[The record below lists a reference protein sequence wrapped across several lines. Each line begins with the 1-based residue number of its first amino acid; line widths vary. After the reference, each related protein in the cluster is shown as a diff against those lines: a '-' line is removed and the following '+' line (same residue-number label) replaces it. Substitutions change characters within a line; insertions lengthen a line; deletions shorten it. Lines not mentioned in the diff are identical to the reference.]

1 MLVSG
6 RIHKKHVLERP
17 SELWLG
23 GFIAWFPHF
32 GHFGRHCPQ
41 HQCSVWVAYIS
52 NMCVCIYIYIHTYVF
67 PSIFMRAYA
76 CILWLYIHVL
86 MKTYDIH
93 HIFHNIFN
101 YIIHIYETIYIYYE
115 TIYIIYIYT
124 YIYISIHTANIRQH
138 LSILVLMKF
147 QALSGGRSSF
157 HNEKKPPHMVGPR
170 IV

>member
-1 MLVSG
+1 MPHMYTRNMFWKDLLNFGWVVLLHDF
-6 RIHKKHVLERP
+6 RILDILAGTALNINAVCGL
-17 SELWLG
+17 LT
-23 GFIAWFPHF
+23 
-32 GHFGRHCPQ
+32 
-41 HQCSVWVAYIS
+41 SVA
-52 NMCVCIYIYIHTYVF
+52 CVYIYIYTYVF

-101 YIIHIYETIYIYYE
+101 YIIYIYIMKQ
-115 TIYIIYIYT
+115 YIIYIH
-124 YIYISIHTANIRQH
+124 IYISIHTANIRQH

-147 QALSGGRSSF
+147 QALSGGRSMPQR
-157 HNEKKPPHMVGPR
+157 KKAHHMVGPR